1 MASSSADVTEL
12 LDQWRNGN
20 KDALDKLLPLV
31 YNELHGLAHRHIRG
45 ERPDHTLQ
53 TTALVN
59 EAYLKLVNQKSVEWQ
74 SRAHFFAVAA
84 QVMRHI
90 LVDYARSRQY
100 TKRGGGAHR
109 VSLDDAPVLSRER
122 SSEIVALDEALKHL
136 AEFDPRKSRI
146 VELRYFG
153 GLNVEETAAV
163 LGVSAITVK
172 REWLKARAW
181 LYRELSGE
189 K

>member
-1 MASSSADVTEL
+1 MKSSSQDVTEL
-12 LDQWRNGN
+12 LDQWRSGN
-20 KDALDKLLPLV
+20 KDALDALLPIV
-31 YNELHGLAHRHIRG
+31 YDELHSLAHRRLRG

-59 EAYLKLVNQKSVEWQ
+59 EAYLKLVNQKSVQWQ
-74 SRAHFFAVAA
+74 NRAHFFAVAA

-90 LVDYARSRQY
+90 LVDYARTRQY
-100 TKRGGGAHR
+100 AKRGGGARHL
-109 VSLDDAPVLSRER
+109 SLDDAPVLSRER
-122 SSEIVALDEALKHL
+122 SREIVALDEALKRL
-136 AEFDPRKSRI
+136 AEIDPRKSRI
-146 VELRYFG
+146 VEMRYFG
-153 GLNVEETAAV
+153 GLSAEEAAEA

-189 K
+189 

>member
-1 MASSSADVTEL
+1 MTSSSQDVTEL

-20 KDALDKLLPLV
+20 KSALDALLPLV
-31 YNELHGLAHRHIRG
+31 YNELHSLAHRHIRG
-45 ERPDHTLQ
+45 ERADHTLQ

-59 EAYLKLVNQKSVEWQ
+59 EAYLKLINQKTVSWQ
-74 SRAHFFAVAA
+74 NRAHFFAVAA

-90 LVDYARSRQY
+90 LVDYARARRYS
-100 TKRGGGAHR
+100 KRGGGAHR
-109 VSLDDAPVLSRER
+109 VSLDDAPILSRER
-122 SSEIVALDEALKHL
+122 SSEIVALDEALKRL
-136 AEFDPRKSRI
+136 ADFDERKSRI
-146 VELRYFG
+146 VEMRYFG
-153 GLNVEETAAV
+153 GLSVEETAAV

-181 LYRELSGE
+181 LYRELSGG